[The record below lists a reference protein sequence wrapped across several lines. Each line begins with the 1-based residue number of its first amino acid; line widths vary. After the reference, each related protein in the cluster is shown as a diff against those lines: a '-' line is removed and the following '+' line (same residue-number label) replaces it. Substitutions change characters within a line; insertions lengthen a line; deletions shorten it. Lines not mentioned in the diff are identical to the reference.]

1 MDICSHLNS
10 CPQLWSPPPTPVV
23 EGQPKYFP
31 KINIAMLQKL
41 QRHLEIFKPLWGHSH
56 ELAALRH
63 SRLRHLGFLSG
74 EGPSASID
82 SSWVV
87 DNWKD
92 GRSKD
97 QCTKESNM
105 ICLQSPKIY
114 STSIKNTSPFC
125 CIRIGHREWNHTSI
139 LHHVLWESQP
149 TPSCMPSASQLQSG
163 VNVIK
168 GFACQCKK
176 SLQP

>member
-1 MDICSHLNS
+1 
-10 CPQLWSPPPTPVV
+10 
-23 EGQPKYFP
+23 
-31 KINIAMLQKL
+31 MLHKL
-41 QRHLEIFKPLWGHSH
+41 QRHLEIFKSLWCHSH

-63 SRLRHLGFLSG
+63 SRLRHLDFLSG
-74 EGPSASID
+74 EGASASID
-82 SSWVV
+82 WSWVV
-87 DNWKD
+87 KNWKD

-105 ICLQSPKIY
+105 ICLQLPTIH

-125 CIRIGHREWNHTSI
+125 CIRIGQREWNHTSI
-139 LHHVLWESQP
+139 LHHVKSRSESYHVLWESQP

-168 GFACQCKK
+168 GFACHCKK